1 MIIGRIAGT
10 VVCTKKVEKLQGFKL
25 LLVRQLDL
33 DDNPTNDVVVAVDCV
48 GAGDGEKVLL
58 VSGSSSR
65 PTSVTDGKPV
75 DAAVIGI
82 IDAVTIHE

>member
-1 MIIGRIAGT
+1 MNIGRIAGT
-10 VVCTKKVEKLQGFKL
+10 VVCTKKVDKLSGFKL
-25 LLVRQLDL
+25 LLVRKLDVQAE
-33 DDNPTNDVVVAVDCV
+33 PTKDFVVAVDCV

-65 PTSVTDGKPV
+65 QTSKTQGKPV

-82 IDAVTIHE
+82 IDSVTINE